1 MAAVMIELIRRP
13 DGDGG
18 VALAA
23 PAGDDEVVFLDDVEE
38 LGAYARCSCAA
49 SDDQAY

>member
-1 MAAVMIELIRRP
+1 MAAVMIELTRRP

-18 VALAA
+18 IALAA
-23 PAGDDEVVFLDDVEE
+23 PIGDDEVALVDDVEE

-49 SDDQAY
+49 SDDQPY